1 MRCVVSHW
9 NPCVSD
15 VLQTCPL
22 LSHLFFPDSSRNM
35 KATLLGSGLLVAASW
50 SYLRHVQ
57 LPVGPSRMHWG
68 ELVFGHRGCRF
79 VPSIPENTIPA
90 FQYALDNGAQGIELD
105 VRLTKDNE
113 LVVFHD
119 AFFNQH
125 MKRIDSTKRVD
136 QLDLFEVKQLAFAC
150 DPTDE
155 VRIPTLEETILFCRE
170 KQLKMLIE
178 VKELSRPKLCVDKLL
193 ELYRRYPEFM
203 YKETTV
209 IAFSPSV
216 LYNVRCKDKNVAV
229 GQLYSG
235 EVIRM
240 WVTTGAEKA
249 PAIFALAPWFF
260 DRVALIMQSKINPWL
275 SGVSM
280 VCPKYT
286 LFSPSMKR
294 MWHSR
299 RIAVYL
305 WGFSQPHE
313 CDEAMRTK
321 GVMVACDDLHA
332 EYASPKPPPNF
343 DIFGDAE
350 RQAEEEANE
359 ARRRQQLSR

>member
-1 MRCVVSHW
+1 MFPLPVIL
-9 NPCVSD
+9 
-15 VLQTCPL
+15 VLVADQGT
-22 LSHLFFPDSSRNM
+22 M

-68 ELVFGHRGCRF
+68 EMVFGHRGCRF
-79 VPSIPENTIPA
+79 IPNIPENTLPA
-90 FQYALDNGAQGIELD
+90 FQYALESGAQGVELD
-105 VRLTKDNE
+105 VRLSKDNE
-113 LVVFHD
+113 VVVFHD
-119 AFFNQH
+119 AYFNKH
-125 MKRIDSTKRVD
+125 MKNAEPTKRVD
-136 QLDLFEVKQLAFAC
+136 QLDLFEIKQLAFEC

-155 VRIPTLEETILFCRE
+155 VRIPTLEEIILYCRE

-178 VKELSRPKLCVDKLL
+178 IKELERPRVCVDKVL

-216 LYNVRCKDKNVAV
+216 LYNLRSKDKNVAV

-235 EVIRM
+235 EVIHA
-240 WVTTGAEKA
+240 WVTTGAERA
-249 PAIFALAPWFF
+249 PAVFALAPWFF
-260 DRVALIMQSKINPWL
+260 DKIALFMQSKVNPWVT
-275 SGVSM
+275 GVSV

-286 LFSPSMKR
+286 LFSPKMRR

-299 RIAVYL
+299 RIAVYC
-305 WGFSQPHE
+305 WGFSKPQE
-313 CDEAMRTK
+313 CDEEMRTK
-321 GVMVACDDLHA
+321 GVMVACDDRHA
-332 EYASPKPPPNF
+332 EFATAKPPPDF
-343 DIFGDAE
+343 DIFGDAA
-350 RQAEEEANE
+350 RRKEEEANE